1 MTDRPEWRA
10 PGRPG
15 DEPAPPTASGGGWS
29 ASGWGQQGQQGSGQ
43 PAASG
48 RSSGYGRPGVI
59 PLRPLSIGEIL
70 DGAVTAIRFNPRVMI
85 GLSAVV
91 AVLSQL
97 LTVLVTLTLIDR
109 ISDAS
114 PELTGTETVAP
125 EELFAFLG
133 QALAIAVL
141 TAVIAGAAVLVLTGV
156 LTVVVSRA
164 VLGQRITAGQAWAMV
179 RPTVW
184 RLIGVTV
191 LMGAGAAA
199 AVLLA
204 VLPAVG
210 GAYGLTVL
218 LLVVAVLAVVYAM
231 VRLALAGAV
240 VVLERATVLTAL
252 RRSWDLV
259 ATAWWRTFGVLAL
272 TAIITQ
278 IVASILALPFGL
290 LSGTSLTDPNPS
302 TGLGSLLVSSVG
314 SIIGA
319 AITWPFA
326 AAVTVLLYVDRRMRR
341 EGLDLELARA
351 AGVAPDGPQA

>member
-1 MTDRPEWRA
+1 MTDRRDWSA

-15 DEPAPPTASGGGWS
+15 DEPAPPTASGADGGWS
-29 ASGWGQQGQQGSGQ
+29 GGGWGQPGPGQ
-43 PAASG
+43 PAPSG
-48 RSSGYGRPGVI
+48 RPSGYGRPGVI

-91 AVLSQL
+91 AVVSQL
-97 LTVLVTLTLIDR
+97 VTVLVTITFLDR
-109 ISDAS
+109 LGDAS
-114 PELTGTETVAP
+114 TDLTSTQTIEP
-125 EELFAFLG
+125 DELFAFLG
-133 QALAIAVL
+133 QALAVVVL
-141 TAVIAGAAVLVLTGV
+141 TAVITGAAVLVLTGV

-164 VLGQRITAGQAWAMV
+164 VLGQRISAGEAWAMV
-179 RPTVW
+179 RPQVW

-199 AVLLA
+199 VVLLA

-218 LLVVAVLAVVYAM
+218 LLIVAVVAVVYAM

-290 LSGTSLTDPNPS
+290 LSGTSLTDPSAS